1 MYFFNWFL
9 SIMTLV
15 YLKRSPHKFSRFWW
29 YSIRIMIFFSNS
41 IAGHISIAK
50 PRFCCS
56 TIILIVY
63 SIFLR
68 VKISIRAMEAITK
81 FVSFVNKSQILAHV
95 IQTDHASLIKETWWD
110 KLTDRPY
117 RGENY
122 LFLLKKVNVTT
133 IVVTILILNA
143 TDWHLIVEIVVFIQK
158 PTFEPLSFWQLV
170 TAKIKRWSR
179 ECEFSF
185 FFLFFLSAERFL
197 KAYTLQI

>member
-1 MYFFNWFL
+1 
-9 SIMTLV
+9 
-15 YLKRSPHKFSRFWW
+15 
-29 YSIRIMIFFSNS
+29 MIFFSNS

-68 VKISIRAMEAITK
+68 VKISIRVMEAITK

-133 IVVTILILNA
+133 NVVTILILNA
-143 TDWHLIVEIVVFIQK
+143 TD
-158 PTFEPLSFWQLV
+158 
-170 TAKIKRWSR
+170 
-179 ECEFSF
+179 
-185 FFLFFLSAERFL
+185 
-197 KAYTLQI
+197 